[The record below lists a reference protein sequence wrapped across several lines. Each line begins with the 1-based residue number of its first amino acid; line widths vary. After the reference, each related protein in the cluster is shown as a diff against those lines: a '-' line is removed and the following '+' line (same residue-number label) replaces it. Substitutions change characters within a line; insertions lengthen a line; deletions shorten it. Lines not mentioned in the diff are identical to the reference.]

1 MTIDDIL
8 DNIRSLACSQGFY
21 GRLYRTLMDIR
32 DTEPEGWCSVVAELE
47 SQHFH
52 DAVDMVLYFEA

>member
-8 DNIRSLACSQGFY
+8 DNIRSLALSQGFY
-21 GRLYRTLMDIR
+21 GRLYRTLMEIR
-32 DTEPEGWCSVVAELE
+32 EYEPESWISVVSELE
-47 SQHFH
+47 GQHFH